1 MTWHATA
8 VKMAA
13 LPLLMTQSLPHI
25 PLSPQVR
32 QRNIERLQAETF
44 DVLVI
49 GGGINGAAV
58 ARDAAMRG
66 LRVALIEKGDFASG
80 TSSKSSK
87 LIHGGVR
94 YLQHGNLRLVRVAC
108 RERDLLRRQLA
119 PHLVEPLAFL
129 FPVYRG
135 DPVGFVT
142 LGLGM
147 WLYDL
152 LAVFRN
158 IRVHRMLSAKRL
170 LAVEPG
176 LRQQGLRGAALY
188 YDCFT
193 DDARLTL
200 ETVLARARGR
210 RGCRQLSGIEAVHQ
224 ARRPHRRG
232 RAARPRAATRASR
245 CGRAAW

>member
-1 MTWHATA
+1 MQG
-8 VKMAA
+8 
-13 LPLLMTQSLPHI
+13 QSHI
-25 PLSPQVR
+25 PLSRQVR
-32 QRNIERLQAETF
+32 QRNIERLRNEAF
-44 DVLVI
+44 DVLVV

-94 YLQHGNLRLVRVAC
+94 YLQQGDFRLVRVAC

-135 DPVGFVT
+135 DPVGLAT

-158 IRVHRMLSAKRL
+158 IRAHRMLRAKRL

-176 LRQQGLRGAALY
+176 LLREGLRGGALY
-188 YDCFT
+188 DTCFT
-193 DDARLTL
+193 YDARL
-200 ETVLARARGR
+200 
-210 RGCRQLSGIEAVHQ
+210 Q
-224 ARRPHRRG
+224 
-232 RAARPRAATRASR
+232 
-245 CGRAAW
+245 